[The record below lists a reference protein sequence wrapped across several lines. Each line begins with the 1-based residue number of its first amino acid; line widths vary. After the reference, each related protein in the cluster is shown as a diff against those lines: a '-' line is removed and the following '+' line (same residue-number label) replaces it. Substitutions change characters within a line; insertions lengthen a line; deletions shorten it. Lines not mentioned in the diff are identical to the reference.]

1 MNIKDIG
8 LIVRTKRL
16 SLGLR
21 MDDVARKANISRVTL
36 SMIENGCCN
45 YSFVNLLRVFDC
57 LGLSLSISNLEEKTS
72 PRERAPKILTK
83 QEKQIN
89 RFIVMCIEDYAKE
102 KSISGQ
108 QVYEMMEE
116 NDLFQ
121 EMTDDY
127 EDLHGMSSSYLNYY
141 IEKMITEEQR

>member
-21 MDDVARKANISRVTL
+21 MDDVARQANISRVTL

-45 YSFVNLLRVFDC
+45 YSLVNLLRVFDC
-57 LGLSLSISNLEEKTS
+57 LGLSFSVSNAEESS
-72 PRERAPKILTK
+72 PDRERAPKILTK
-83 QEKQIN
+83 SEKKIN
-89 RFIVMCIEDYAKE
+89 RFIVMCIEDYARE

-108 QVYEMMEE
+108 KAYQMMEDK
-116 NDLFQ
+116 NLFE
-121 EMTDDY
+121 EMTEDF

-141 IEKMITEEQR
+141 IDRMISEDK

>member
-16 SLGLR
+16 ALGLR

-116 NDLFQ
+116 NNFQ

-141 IEKMITEEQR
+141 IEKMLTEEQR